1 MKQAGRKEENVN
13 ESQVDVAGRYIL
25 NHPLFMINKPR
36 LMLYSKEGNVEGEI
50 RWLGLKKMLKLDKH
64 KEHHWVFQFR
74 LDIVTI
80 EMVINFITID
90 SFEGFMDT
98 PIGHFRFTGKKVAS
112 S

>member
-1 MKQAGRKEENVN
+1 MKQAGPKEENVK

-25 NHPLFMINKPR
+25 NQPLFMINKPR

-64 KEHHWVFQFR
+64 KEHHWVFQFQ

>member
-1 MKQAGRKEENVN
+1 
-13 ESQVDVAGRYIL
+13 
-25 NHPLFMINKPR
+25 
-36 LMLYSKEGNVEGEI
+36 MLYSKEGNVEGEI

-64 KEHHWVFQFR
+64 KEHHWVFQFQ

-98 PIGHFRFTGKKVAS
+98 QSDISDSPGGRWLRLEGKYKQNVRTGV
-112 S
+112 